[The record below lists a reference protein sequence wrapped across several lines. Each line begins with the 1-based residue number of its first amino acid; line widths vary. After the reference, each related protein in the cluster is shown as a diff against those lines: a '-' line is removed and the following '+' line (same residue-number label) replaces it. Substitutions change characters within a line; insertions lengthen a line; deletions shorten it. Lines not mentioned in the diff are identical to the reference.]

1 MNVPVLLL
9 CLIGIFVVTTDSVPM
24 QQETSG
30 KQANKATSTKS
41 KKMFTRFDMIKEL
54 KDEQLFPKPTSEH
67 FKNSGCTKFQLL
79 EHSKQQPYV
88 TQQKGQRG
96 KTRDALKRL
105 FGHMGVTPWDLLEDF
120 LPKSVLE
127 EYASKIFN
135 TSTYNI
141 FPFNSVQ
148 RKKSIY

>member
-1 MNVPVLLL
+1 M
-9 CLIGIFVVTTDSVPM
+9 VTESVPM
-24 QQETSG
+24 HQEASG
-30 KQANKATSTKS
+30 KQSNKATSTKS
-41 KKMFTRFDMIKEL
+41 KKIFTRFDMVAEL
-54 KDEQLFPKPTSEH
+54 KKEVFPKPTSEQ

-88 TQQKGQRG
+88 TQVKGQRG

-135 TSTYNI
+135 TTTYVL
-141 FPFNSVQ
+141 FPRTV
-148 RKKSIY
+148 